1 MIIPIED
8 ALTRFRE
15 GGFLI
20 VVDDEDR
27 ENEGD
32 FIIAADKVSP
42 ESINFM
48 ARNARGLICVAITE
62 QRAKELALEPMVQK
76 NTARHSTAFT
86 ESVDA
91 VQGTTTGISAADRA
105 RTVQVIVDPASQP
118 EDLARPGHVF
128 PLVAKK
134 GGVLK
139 RAGHTEASVD
149 LARLSGLSPS
159 GVLCEIMNE
168 DGTMAR
174 LPQLRKLAEDMR
186 IPIVTIADII
196 AYRSRY
202 EKLVHREAIV
212 DFPSKYGHFKLI
224 YYSCDLDDKD
234 YLAIIK
240 GDFSEK
246 DAVIVRMHSECK
258 TGDVLGSM
266 RCDCGD
272 QLAAALRKIEQENG
286 VVVYLP
292 HEGRGIGLKNKI
304 LAYQLQDQGHDTVE
318 ANCKLGFKPD
328 LRDYGVGA
336 QILRDLGIRKI
347 RLLTNNPTKIIAL
360 KGYGLSVVERLPIE
374 IQPNPANLH
383 YLETKRDKMGH
394 QILLEELKNENN

>member
-8 ALTRFRE
+8 ALARFRD

-32 FIIAADKVSP
+32 FIIASDKVTP
-42 ESINFM
+42 EAINFM
-48 ARNARGLICVAITE
+48 ARNARGLICVAITAE
-62 QRAKELALEPMVQK
+62 RAEKLALQPMVQK

-91 VQGTTTGISAADRA
+91 VAGTTTGISAGDRA
-105 RTVQVIVDPASQP
+105 KTIEVMMNPDACP
-118 EDLARPGHVF
+118 EDLARPGHIF
-128 PLVAKK
+128 PLIAKK

-149 LARLSGLSPS
+149 LARLCGLNPS

-174 LPQLRKLAEDMR
+174 LPQLRKLAEKMD
-186 IPIVTIADII
+186 IPIVTIADLI
-196 AYRSRY
+196 AYRRRY
-202 EKLVHREAIV
+202 EKLVHRVATV
-212 DFPSKYGHFKLI
+212 DFPSRYGHFKLM
-224 YYSCDLDDKD
+224 YYSCDLDEKD
-234 YLAIIK
+234 YLAIVK
-240 GDFSEK
+240 GEFNEDSP
-246 DAVIVRMHSECK
+246 VLVRMHSECK

-272 QLAAALRKIEQENG
+272 QLAAALQKIGNEGG

-336 QILRDLGIRKI
+336 QILLDLGIRKI
-347 RLLTNNPTKIIAL
+347 RLLTNNPTKIIAV
-360 KGYGLSVVERLPIE
+360 KGYGLSVVERIPLE
-374 IQPNPANLH
+374 IPPNPSNLH
-383 YLETKRDKMGH
+383 YLQTKRDKMGH
-394 QILLEELKNENN
+394 QILMEEFKK

>member
-8 ALTRFRE
+8 ALARFRE

-32 FIIAADKVSP
+32 FIIASDKVTP
-42 ESINFM
+42 GAINFM
-48 ARNARGLICVAITE
+48 AKNGRGLVCVAVTAE
-62 QRAKELALEPMVQK
+62 RASELELEPMVQK

-91 VQGTTTGISAADRA
+91 VVGTTTGISASDRSRTIQAIVNPVA
-105 RTVQVIVDPASQP
+105 RP
-118 EDLARPGHVF
+118 EDLARPGHIF

-149 LARLSGLSPS
+149 LARLAGLTPS

-174 LPQLRKLAEDMR
+174 LPQLTEMAENIS
-186 IPIVTIADII
+186 IPIITIADLI

-202 EKLVHREAIV
+202 EKLVNRVATV
-212 DFPSKYGHFKLI
+212 DFPSRYGHFKLM
-224 YYSCDLDDKD
+224 YYNCELDGKD
-234 YLAIIK
+234 YLAIVK
-240 GDFSEK
+240 GNFTENNP
-246 DAVIVRMHSECK
+246 VLVRMHSECK

-272 QLAAALRKIEQENG
+272 QLAAALQKIGNEGG

-328 LRDYGVGA
+328 LRDYGIGA
-336 QILRDLGIRKI
+336 QILLDLGIRKI

-360 KGYGLSVVERLPIE
+360 KGYNLSVVERVPIE
-374 IQPNPANLH
+374 IQPNPSNLH

-394 QILLEELKNENN
+394 QILLEELTK

>member
-8 ALTRFRE
+8 ALPRFRD

-32 FIIAADKVSP
+32 FIIASDKITP
-42 ESINFM
+42 EAINFM
-48 ARNARGLICVAITE
+48 AKYGRGLICVAITAE
-62 QRAKELALEPMVQK
+62 RAKELELQPMVQK

-91 VQGTTTGISAADRA
+91 VTGTTTGISAGDRA
-105 RTVQVIVDPASQP
+105 KTIEVMMNPVARP
-118 EDLARPGHVF
+118 EDLARPGHIF
-128 PLVAKK
+128 PLIAKK

-149 LARLSGLSPS
+149 LARLCGLNPS

-174 LPQLRKLAEDMR
+174 LPQLQKLAKQMD
-186 IPIVTIADII
+186 IPIVTIADLI
-196 AYRSRY
+196 AYRNRY
-202 EKLVHREAIV
+202 EKLVHRIATV
-212 DFPSKYGHFKLI
+212 DFPSRYGHFKLM
-224 YYSCDLDDKD
+224 YYSCDLDEKD
-234 YLAIIK
+234 YLAIVK
-240 GDFSEK
+240 GEFDENSP
-246 DAVIVRMHSECK
+246 ALVRMHSECK

-272 QLAAALRKIEQENG
+272 QLAAALQKIGEEGG

-336 QILRDLGIRKI
+336 QILLDLGIRKI
-347 RLLTNNPTKIIAL
+347 RLLTNNPTKIIAV
-360 KGYGLSVVERLPIE
+360 KGYGLSVVERIPIE
-374 IQPNPANLH
+374 IPPNPSNRY

-394 QILLEELKNENN
+394 QILMEEFEK

>member
-1 MIIPIED
+1 MIIPVED
-8 ALTRFRE
+8 ALARFRE
-15 GGFLI
+15 GSFLI

-32 FIIAADKVSP
+32 FIIASDKVTP
-42 ESINFM
+42 EAVNFM
-48 ARNARGLICVAITE
+48 ARNGRGLICVAVTAE
-62 QRAKELALEPMVQK
+62 RASELALEPMVQK

-91 VQGTTTGISAADRA
+91 VVGTTTGISAADRA
-105 RTVQVIVDPASQP
+105 RTVQVITNSAARP
-118 EDLARPGHVF
+118 EDLARPGHIF
-128 PLVAKK
+128 PLIAKK

-149 LARLSGLSPS
+149 LARLAGLTPS

-168 DGTMAR
+168 NGTMAR
-174 LPQLRKLAEDMR
+174 LPQLRKLAENTG
-186 IPIVTIADII
+186 IPIVTIADLI
-196 AYRSRY
+196 AYRNRY
-202 EKLVHREAIV
+202 EKLVHRVATV
-212 DFPSKYGHFKLI
+212 DFPSRHGHFKLM
-224 YYSCDLDDKD
+224 YYSCDLDEKD
-234 YLAIIK
+234 YLAIVK
-240 GDFSEK
+240 GEF
-246 DAVIVRMHSECK
+246 DADTPTLVRMHSECK

-272 QLAAALRKIEQENG
+272 QLSAALQKVGNEDG

-328 LRDYGVGA
+328 LRDYGIGA
-336 QILRDLGIRKI
+336 QILLDLGIRKI
-347 RLLTNNPTKIIAL
+347 RLLTNNPTKIIAV
-360 KGYGLSVVERLPIE
+360 KGYGLSVVERVPIE
-374 IQPNPANLH
+374 IQPNPSNLH

-394 QILLEELKNENN
+394 QILLEELKK

>member
-20 VVDDEDR
+20 VVDDENR

-32 FIIAADKVSP
+32 FIVASDKITP
-42 ESINFM
+42 EAINFM
-48 ARNARGLICVAITE
+48 AQNARGLICVAVTAE
-62 QRAKELALEPMVQK
+62 RAQELALEPMVQK

-91 VQGTTTGISAADRA
+91 VFGTTTGISASDRA
-105 RTVQVIVDPASQP
+105 RTIEVIVNSAAKP

-149 LARLSGLSPS
+149 LARLSGLTPS

-174 LPQLRKLAEDMR
+174 LPQLTEMSEKMQ
-186 IPIVTIADII
+186 IPIVTIADLI

-202 EKLVHREAIV
+202 EKLVHRVATV
-212 DFPSKYGHFKLI
+212 DFPSRYGNFKLI
-224 YYSCDLDDKD
+224 YYNCDLDEKD
-234 YLAIIK
+234 YLAIVK
-240 GDFSEK
+240 GDFNA
-246 DAVIVRMHSECK
+246 DDPTLVRMHSECK

-272 QLAAALRKIEQENG
+272 QLTAALQKIGQEGG

-328 LRDYGVGA
+328 IRDYGIGA
-336 QILRDLGIRKI
+336 QILLDLGIRKL

-360 KGYGLSVVERLPIE
+360 KGYGLSVLERVSIE
-374 IQPNPANLH
+374 MQPNPANLH

-394 QILLEELKNENN
+394 QILLEELKK